1 MTLVMQGGGVEQ
13 RAQAGREGIVNDKEP
28 QKTPC
33 LISAITFHYIGLPC
47 PNKRKLPSHRTST
60 IIRKT
65 N

>member
-1 MTLVMQGGGVEQ
+1 MASVMQGSGVEQ
-13 RAQAGREGIVNDKEP
+13 RAQAGRKGILSDKGP

-33 LISAITFHYIGLPC
+33 LISATTFHYIQLPF
-47 PNKRKLPSHRTST
+47 PNKRKLPSHRTSA